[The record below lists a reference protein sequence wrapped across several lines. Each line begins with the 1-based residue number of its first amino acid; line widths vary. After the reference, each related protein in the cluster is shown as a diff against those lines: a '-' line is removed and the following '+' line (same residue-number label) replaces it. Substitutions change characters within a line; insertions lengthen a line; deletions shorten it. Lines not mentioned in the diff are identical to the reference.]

1 MFGIILA
8 SMIAFLST
16 SIDDLFILTLH
27 FATSNEKF
35 SKKDIV
41 YGHFSGIAFLI
52 SIFEAF
58 AGSVLSSV
66 NCRIAHSNPSRTI
79 PSACNPLR
87 WM

>member
-41 YGHFSGIAFLI
+41 YGHFS
-52 SIFEAF
+52 
-58 AGSVLSSV
+58 
-66 NCRIAHSNPSRTI
+66 C
-79 PSACNPLR
+79 
-87 WM
+87 

>member
-52 SIFEAF
+52 SICSILFYF
-58 AGSVLSSV
+58 KIYISFLIFPKRKFVHF
-66 NCRIAHSNPSRTI
+66 I
-79 PSACNPLR
+79 
-87 WM
+87 